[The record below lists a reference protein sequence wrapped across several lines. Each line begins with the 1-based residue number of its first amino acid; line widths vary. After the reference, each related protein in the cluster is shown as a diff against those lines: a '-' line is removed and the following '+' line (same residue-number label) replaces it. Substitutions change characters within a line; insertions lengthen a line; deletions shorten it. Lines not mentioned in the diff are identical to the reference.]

1 MEKSNLTYEIL
12 ENGYIIK
19 NNGKDWI
26 VQIEPCIPDKSKSY
40 EENAQAQI
48 EEILNPPAPE
58 PTDIDLLRDEITNT
72 QLALTEVYEMLLSGG
87 AE

>member
-1 MEKSNLTYEIL
+1 MNLTYEIL
-12 ENGYIIK
+12 DNGYVIK

-26 VQIEPCIPDKSKSY
+26 VQLEPCIPDKSKSY
-40 EENAQAQI
+40 EENAKAQI

-58 PTDIDLLRDEITNT
+58 PTEIELLQEEITNT
-72 QLALTEVYEMLLSGG
+72 QLALTEVYEMLLGG

>member
-1 MEKSNLTYEIL
+1 MENMNLTYEIL
-12 ENGYIIK
+12 ENGYKIL

-26 VQIEPCIPDKSKSY
+26 VQLEPCIPDPTKSY
-40 EENAQAQI
+40 EENAKAQI

-58 PTDIDLLRDEITNT
+58 PTEMDLIKEDIINT
-72 QLALTEVYEMLLSGG
+72 QLALTEVYEMLLGG